1 MDWLKINQKKT
12 VETLFTIDGFS
23 QFSKEIQEAMF
34 YALDGG
40 KGVRASLLV
49 ETTLSINPQKNDRS
63 LWLSAL
69 AIEMIHAYSL
79 IHDDLPALDNDDL
92 RRGKPTVHKKFGE
105 DIAILTGD
113 ALLNTAFEVLT
124 QTDYSDYVKIQL
136 IKKLGKAAGAQ
147 GMIKGQVIDL
157 KQPSSTIDELKYLH
171 SLKTGEMITLPINFA
186 TVITECESKVRNN
199 LIEFSKKIGIA
210 FQAKDDLLD
219 IIGIEESVGKKL
231 QKDLKQNKKTYPY
244 FLGITDTKRE
254 IDFLTSTALDILQ
267 NCKYSFDRL
276 KELIYYLKIREK

>member
-1 MDWLKINQKKT
+1 MEWLKNNQKRVIK
-12 VETLFTIDGFS
+12 TLFTIDGFY
-23 QFSKEIQEAMF
+23 QFPKEIQDAMF

-49 ETTLSINPQKNDRS
+49 ETTLSINPKKDDKS

-92 RRGKPTVHKKFGE
+92 RRGKATVHKMFGE

-113 ALLNTAFEVLT
+113 ALLNTAFEVLL
-124 QTDYSDYVKIQL
+124 QTEYSDSIKLQL

-157 KQPSSTIDELKYLH
+157 KHPSSTIDELKYLH
-171 SLKTGEMITLPINFA
+171 SLKTGEMITVPIEFA
-186 TVITECESKVRNN
+186 TIITECDLKIKDSLVD
-199 LIEFSKKIGIA
+199 FSKKIGIA

-219 IIGIEESVGKKL
+219 IIGDEDSVGKKL

-244 FLGITDTKRE
+244 FLGIADTKKE
-254 IDFLTSTALDILQ
+254 IDYLTSSALNILE
-267 NCKYSFDRL
+267 NCKFNFEKL
-276 KELIYYLKIREK
+276 KELTYYLKIREK